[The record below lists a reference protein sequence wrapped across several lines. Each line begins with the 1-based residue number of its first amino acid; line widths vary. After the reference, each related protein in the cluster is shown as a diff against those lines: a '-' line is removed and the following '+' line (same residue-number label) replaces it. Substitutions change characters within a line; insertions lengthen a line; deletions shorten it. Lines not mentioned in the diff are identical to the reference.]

1 MSRLRAGG
9 AGTRGRRRAA
19 PAPTPPRLRMG
30 RGGGEAGLSGLER
43 DGGWGGPRWTQKKGG
58 RGGGVVGGNG
68 RFPRPC
74 QGAAPSRSLSS
85 AGGLSALGSCFAYG
99 ARGGEKGARREG
111 PERVNMG
118 AVQQLGPA
126 EERLSLGLVEA
137 CLAPGTDCSWRERG
151 HVGRG
156 GRPPCAQGS
165 RGALPRGLGLVTA
178 GPTPASAL
186 TEPQA
191 EMSRGGLGWV
201 CPRWKFFISSSGA
214 RIPDDSNWIGLR
226 ECCSHSCYQ
235 RANSVQLKE
244 LTTDF
249 ILETREKHHTS
260 QPSTLLSCGNG

>member
-1 MSRLRAGG
+1 MQW
-9 AGTRGRRRAA
+9 
-19 PAPTPPRLRMG
+19 P
-30 RGGGEAGLSGLER
+30 
-43 DGGWGGPRWTQKKGG
+43 
-58 RGGGVVGGNG
+58 
-68 RFPRPC
+68 
-74 QGAAPSRSLSS
+74 RSLRYCWLFSS
-85 AGGLSALGSCFAYG
+85 TAAFLCLKQCHDIQG
-99 ARGGEKGARREG
+99 KGAE
-111 PERVNMG
+111 
-118 AVQQLGPA
+118 
-126 EERLSLGLVEA
+126 
-137 CLAPGTDCSWRERG
+137 CGTPKSGTPKCVGERG

-156 GRPPCAQGS
+156 GRPPCAQGC